1 MKKKAKVQPP
11 IKTAEMQRL
20 ENLIDLAVDKYGIEN
35 VVFAFIERNNHW
47 SDRTPVIK
55 ELLKDENYREDLHSE
70 LEEEYKRGKVFI
82 PVESLAEEMKIMELV
97 SGSGILA
104 PYNQT
109 QLFA

>member
-11 IKTAEMQRL
+11 IKTAERERL
-20 ENLIDLAVDKYGIEN
+20 ENLIDLAVHKYGINN
-35 VVFAFIERNNHW
+35 VVAAFVDQYKLYF
-47 SDRTPVIK
+47 DRQEVIK
-55 ELLKDENYREDLHSE
+55 EILLDEDYKGDLHSE